1 MNIFTTD
8 HPMMSEP
15 VRMSRRARRWLLFS
29 VLVYPTYL
37 LLLGPIWA
45 VDGRGYLGFIPEH
58 VREVC
63 YMPVRP
69 IMAVPHLR
77 GRYADYLD
85 WWYLDPNGAD
95 RETGW
100 D

>member
-1 MNIFTTD
+1 MNVFTAD

-15 VRMSRRARRWLLFS
+15 VPMSRRAQRWFVFS
-29 VLVYPTYL
+29 ALVYPAYL

-45 VDGRGYLGFIPEH
+45 MDGRGYLDFIPE
-58 VREVC
+58 RARQIC
-63 YMPVRP
+63 YAPTYP
-69 IMAVPHLR
+69 IWFVPHLR
-77 GRYADYLD
+77 GRYSDYMD